1 MKKGA
6 VVKAIAGRDKGG
18 YFAVTEICGEYVRIA
33 DGKNRK
39 LASPKKKNPKHLR
52 MTGTLIELNKI
63 TDKELRNVLSE
74 KAHTP

>member
-6 VVKAIAGRDKGG
+6 VVKAIAGRDSKG
-18 YFAVTEICGEYVRIA
+18 YFVVTDICGDYVMIA
-33 DGKNRK
+33 DGKSRK
-39 LASPKKKNPKHLR
+39 LSSPKKKNPKHLR
-52 MTGTLIELNKI
+52 MTSMTVELKNI